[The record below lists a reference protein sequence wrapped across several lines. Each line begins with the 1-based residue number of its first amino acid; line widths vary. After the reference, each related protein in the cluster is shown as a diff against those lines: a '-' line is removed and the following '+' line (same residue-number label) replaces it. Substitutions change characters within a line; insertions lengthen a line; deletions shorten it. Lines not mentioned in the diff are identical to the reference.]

1 MTDLVDNL
9 WIGFYSGVFILLS
22 CISSENVNKEIFKK
36 KSLIAWGEHIAP
48 PSPKNVSPC
57 DSLVI
62 LPHKQVAVSHDLSV

>member
-22 CISSENVNKEIFKK
+22 CISPENVNGIVKK
-36 KSLIAWGEHIAP
+36 KSLIAWGEHIAQ